1 MKWEKI
7 IANDEAD
14 KGLNSKIYKQF
25 IQFNKRKINNSI
37 IKWAED
43 LNRHFSK
50 EGIQMASRHMK
61 RCLTSLIIREMQ
73 TKTTVRYHLTPV
85 RMANIKKSTNN
96 KCWRRCRK
104 KGTFLHYW
112 WECKLVQELWKIV
125 WRFPRKL
132 KTELSY
138 DPGITLLDI
147 YPDKTLIQK
156 DACTPVCS
164 QLHYLQ

>member
-1 MKWEKI
+1 M
-7 IANDEAD
+7 
-14 KGLNSKIYKQF
+14 Q
-25 IQFNKRKINNSI
+25 
-37 IKWAED
+37 IK
-43 LNRHFSK
+43 
-50 EGIQMASRHMK
+50 
-61 RCLTSLIIREMQ
+61 TEM
-73 TKTTVRYHLTPV
+73 RYHLTLV
-85 RMANIKKSTNN
+85 RMANMKRSTSN
-96 KCWRRCRK
+96 KCWRGCGE